1 MWHPLL
7 PMKLSHQL
15 EQRFHTLCVLSMMLC
30 LLSFFLYF
38 FTCCSSK
45 SDVPIGFQVM
55 IPIPSV
61 YSMNFTGR
69 AFFLET
75 ASPTVPN
82 FKAALSVEKING
94 SYSCSLQVFIGDFK
108 VWSSGH
114 FSQFKPAEVC
124 MLELTE
130 KGDLQLKGSKGQI
143 GWRSGTS
150 GQGVEQRLQLLGTGD
165 LVLTTGTNLTKWRS
179 FDTPTDVMLWGQRI
193 SIATR
198 LTSFPT
204 STNMFYTFE
213 IQHDKIALL
222 LNSGTLRYSY
232 WDFRPTRA
240 ETSHLLIWVQQGSSY
255 LMGNL
260 GFYHYSPTKGK
271 FEASFQALN
280 TTCDLPLACGP
291 YGICTHSNSCSC
303 IQFSRQTYAVNPK
316 CNEGFSTD
324 FCRGGDGVEMV
335 EIMGVSNVLRVPPKR
350 VDVSKEECVN
360 LCIEDCKCSAVLYSV
375 TSSAGMLRECVH
387 YGMVRGLKQVEQR
400 IGLSYLVKVPK
411 GTMIERKKKSS
422 KVKKWLLLMGGVV
435 DGLIILV
442 VVAGFGYYFF
452 VVRKRRIDSLQSE
465 SNRNS

>member
-1 MWHPLL
+1 
-7 PMKLSHQL
+7 
-15 EQRFHTLCVLSMMLC
+15 
-30 LLSFFLYF
+30 
-38 FTCCSSK
+38 
-45 SDVPIGFQVM
+45 M
-55 IPIPSV
+55 IPIPSP
-61 YSMNFTGR
+61 YDRNFTGR

-75 ASPTVPN
+75 ATSSVPN
-82 FKAALSVEKING
+82 FKAALSVEDING

-124 MLELTE
+124 VLELTE
-130 KGDLQLKGSKGQI
+130 KGDLQLKDSKEQI

-150 GQGVEQRLQLLGTGD
+150 GQGVERLQLLSTGD
-165 LVLTTGTNLTKWRS
+165 LVLTTGMNLTKWRS

-204 STNMFYTFE
+204 NTNMFYSFE

-232 WDFRPTRA
+232 WDFRPTEGRNITFA
-240 ETSHLLIWVQQGSSY
+240 HLGSTALKLFDGNYRKIAQISVRQKEQP
-255 LMGNL
+255 LRFLTLGDITGNL

-303 IQFSRQTYAVNPK
+303 IQFSSQIYAMNPK
-316 CNEGFSTD
+316 CNEGFSTE

-350 VDVSKEECVN
+350 INVSKEECVN

-375 TSSAGMLRECVH
+375 TSSAGILRECFH
-387 YGMVRGLKQVEQR
+387 YGLVRGVKQVDQR

-411 GTMIERKKKSS
+411 GTMVEKKKKGS

-452 VVRKRRIDSLQSE
+452 VVRKRRIDSLRSE